1 MFTSRMTLI
10 NATSFVVWKTV
21 KLGTHKS
28 LADLQTALEKKGVI
42 VASGGSVI
50 LNAPEFVLS
59 AEEKE
64 LDLVRVTL
72 EELGFE
78 DDKSVDHWDVLKRAH
93 EIGLR
98 LCPPAVGPALA
109 LACEKQDLTDRY
121 GLVIGMPLMAD
132 PWCNPQAFYLCYEE
146 KYYPDN
152 VHVSARN
159 VVVLGGAHDGPDFR
173 WHSTTTGVF
182 IKLQR

>member
-1 MFTSRMTLI
+1 MLATATIPMRAYDFT
-10 NATSFVVWKTV
+10 VWKTV

-28 LADLQTALEKKGVI
+28 LADLKIALEKKGVI
-42 VASGGSVI
+42 LAAGSSVI
-50 LNAPEFVLS
+50 LTAPEFVLS

-72 EELGFE
+72 EELGFKG
-78 DDKSVDHWDVLKRAH
+78 DKGVDHWDVLKRAH

-109 LACEKQDLTDRY
+109 LICEKEDLTDRY

-132 PWCNPQAFYLCYEE
+132 PWCNPQTFFLCYEE
-146 KYYPDN
+146 EYSSSGEYIN
-152 VHVSARN
+152 ATN
-159 VVVLGGAHDGPDFR
+159 VVVLSGAHDGPDYR
-173 WHSTTTGVF
+173 WHRTTTGIFV
-182 IKLQR
+182 KLRQ